1 MFVDRMEELLRGRFA
16 GSGEERV
23 DKREKC
29 EEVRR
34 GRSMKELED
43 GGRMEK
49 KSGEEVEER

>member
-23 DKREKC
+23 DKTE
-29 EEVRR
+29 
-34 GRSMKELED
+34 MKELED

-49 KSGEEVEER
+49 KSGKEVEERSV